1 MNTLTENKPI
11 DQSNV
16 PPSHS
21 IAKTDIYQLLGTDSN
36 PDSPTTRLSGPGILM
51 GDSGI
56 DNTNIT
62 ESLSASQPGL
72 QKLIPDPSPVP
83 DPVDELKSAP
93 EQPKQSHVHQ
103 PQLSQAKRKHAKDI
117 DFIHED
123 IKKFYKTFTNLNDK
137 FFIIDKIGE
146 GTFSCVYKAVD
157 LNSDCYDN
165 EWDYMGNDVM
175 RKKLRLAKPDAKS
188 QRNPNLVAIKRVFVT
203 SSPTRIANEL
213 TILSRLFGH
222 INVAPLITAMRCQD
236 QVLIILPYFSH
247 VDFRQIYHLSQEIKP
262 YFKQLFR
269 ALAFVH
275 SKGIIHR
282 DVKPQNFLYDVSRQH
297 GVLVDFGL
305 AEYAPRS
312 QNCVCN
318 NGVGRQREFENVRP
332 QGGYPKNDTR
342 PGRRSNRAGTR
353 GFRAPE
359 VLFKCCDQS
368 TKIDIWSAGVMLL
381 CYLTRTFPFF
391 NSITDV
397 DALLEIASILGRR
410 KMEACALLHGVVF
423 ETNISTLPTR
433 SYPWLSIVE
442 WQLKAKLS
450 DEQREAVEFMHH
462 VLKPNPSER
471 LTAQAA
477 INSTWL
483 ANVNLPYEEK

>member
-1 MNTLTENKPI
+1 MLLPRHGAVKPG
-11 DQSNV
+11 
-16 PPSHS
+16 
-21 IAKTDIYQLLGTDSN
+21 IYKPHGSESN
-36 PDSPTTRLSGPGILM
+36 PGSSTTRLSGLGILL
-51 GDSGI
+51 DQSGT
-56 DNTNIT
+56 DHTNVNST
-62 ESLSASQPGL
+62 AALSAPQSRL
-72 QKLIPDPSPVP
+72 QQLVP
-83 DPVDELKSAP
+83 DLTPTPEPVYELQSAP
-93 EQPKQSHVHQ
+93 EQQKSAQQQVQ
-103 PQLSQAKRKHAKDI
+103 PSYLKRKHAKDA
-117 DFIHED
+117 DLIHED
-123 IKKFYKTFTNLNDK
+123 IAKFYKTFTDLNDK

-165 EWDYMGNDVM
+165 EWDYTGNEAM
-175 RKKLRLAKPDAKS
+175 RKKLRLAKPDTKS

-222 INVAPLITAMRCQD
+222 VNVAPLITAMRCQD

-247 VDFRQIYHLSQEIKP
+247 VDFRQIYHLPQEMKP

-269 ALAFVH
+269 ALAFIH
-275 SKGIIHR
+275 DKGIIHR

-312 QNCVCN
+312 HSCVCS
-318 NGVGRQREFENVRP
+318 NGVGRQRELDTIRP

-359 VLFKCCDQS
+359 VLFKCPDQG

-381 CYLTRTFPFF
+381 CYLTHTFPFF
-391 NSITDV
+391 NSTTDV

-410 KMEACALLHGVVF
+410 KMEACGLLHGVVF
-423 ETNISTLPTR
+423 ETNLTTLPTR

-442 WQLKAKLS
+442 WQLKAKCS
-450 DEQREAVEFMHH
+450 PEQREAVEFMRR
-462 VLKPNPSER
+462 VLKPNPFER
-471 LTAQAA
+471 LTAHAA
-477 INSTWL
+477 VNSSWL
-483 ANVNLPYEEK
+483 ANVKLPFEET